1 MLVYLGRGGRDYGNS
16 PLKVMRRQAWEFQA
30 VVAGRIA
37 PVFAE
42 GPGPL
47 RASRLWVFPPG
58 HPHGWHGDPAAG
70 AEVVVFH
77 FPAVAA
83 AFAEGVPAR
92 GHLEVALADEDRARL
107 TELAARAAAEFAR
120 PHRLTHL
127 RQDHLLLEL
136 CLLAAAPDDTA
147 PGAIPGHRVH
157 PAVERAIQWFE
168 CHLGE
173 NPGLEAVGRAVG
185 ASPAHLRRLFHES
198 LGCAPAEVFRR
209 IRFQR
214 AADAMAETRDT
225 FETIAERCG
234 FGSASAFSRAF
245 KQRMGYPP
253 REWRRGLRPAATRKG
268 RRARHG

>member
-37 PVFAE
+37 PVFE
-42 GPGPL
+42 DGPAPL
-47 RASRLWVFPPG
+47 RSNRLWVFPPG
-58 HPHGWHGDPAAG
+58 HPHGWHGDPAAD

-77 FPAVAA
+77 FPSVAA
-83 AFAEGVPAR
+83 AFGERVPVG
-92 GHLEVALADEDRARL
+92 GHLEVALAEEDRARL
-107 TELAARAAAEFAR
+107 VDLAARASAELAR

-127 RQDHLLLEL
+127 RQDHLRLEL
-136 CLLAAAPDDTA
+136 CLLAVDLAASAPVATA
-147 PGAIPGHRVH
+147 SNRVH
-157 PAVERAIQWFE
+157 PAVERAIHWFE
-168 CHLGE
+168 QHLSE
-173 NPGLEAVGRAVG
+173 NPGLDAVGRAVG

-198 LGCAPAEVFRR
+198 LGCAPAEAFRR

-253 REWRRGLRPAATRKG
+253 REWRRGLSPRPVPS
-268 RRARHG
+268 RR